1 MAEQAYMDMDFGEK
15 SATGL
20 NFRCENCGGVMEFNS
35 EVQKMKCPHC
45 GSEKDVHDMKIGD
58 VNFSHEDFKIFK
70 CSSCGAELLTDEN
83 TTSTFCSY
91 CGNATLIE
99 SRVTGENAPTY
110 IIPFKYKKEKAIE
123 EFSNWCKKG
132 VLTPNIFK
140 DSTTIEKI
148 SGIYVPFWLFDVDGQ
163 LQASGECTKVRH
175 SSDEEY
181 DYVHTSYYHIHRDIN
196 ASFSKIPADASKKMD
211 DAIMDKL
218 EPFYYDELQDF
229 NMAYLSGYLSEKYN
243 MDFEELMPRIKQ
255 RADGYMDVFLDREL
269 AMYDGKS
276 VKSHK
281 NICLNQAMYAV
292 LPVWILN
299 YRYQGKNYIF
309 AMNGQTGR
317 IVADLPWSK
326 KKAAI
331 WFVGLTVLFT
341 IILMIIGMVIG

>member
-1 MAEQAYMDMDFGEK
+1 MATKAYTDIDTAEQT
-15 SATGL
+15 ATGFH
-20 NFRCENCGGVMEFNS
+20 FRCENCGGVMEF
-35 EVQKMKCPHC
+35 EPKTQRMRCPHC
-45 GSEKDVHDMKIGD
+45 GTEKDIQDMKIDD
-58 VNFSHEDFKIFK
+58 VNFSHQDFKVFH

-110 IIPFKYKKEKAIE
+110 IIPFKYRKGDAIDA
-123 EFSNWCKKG
+123 FRDWCKKG

-140 DSTTIEKI
+140 NSTTVEKV
-148 SGIYVPFWLFDVDGQ
+148 SGIYVPFWLFDVDGD
-163 LQASGECTKVRH
+163 LQASGECTKVRY

-181 DYVHTSYYHIHRDIN
+181 NYIHTSYYHVHRDIN
-196 ASFSKIPADASKKMD
+196 ASFVKIPADASVKMD
-211 DAIMDKL
+211 DDIMDKL
-218 EPFYYDELQDF
+218 EPFYYDDLQEF

-243 MDFEELMPRIKQ
+243 MNFDALMPRVRQ
-255 RADGYMDVFLDREL
+255 RAEEYMETFLSREL

-276 VKSHK
+276 VHSQKR
-281 NICLNQAMYAV
+281 IRLNNAVYVV

-299 YRYQGKNYIF
+299 YRYQGKNYTF
-309 AMNGQTGR
+309 AMNGQTGS

-331 WFVGLTVLFT
+331 WFIGLTILFT
-341 IILMIIGMVIG
+341 IILMMIGIVI